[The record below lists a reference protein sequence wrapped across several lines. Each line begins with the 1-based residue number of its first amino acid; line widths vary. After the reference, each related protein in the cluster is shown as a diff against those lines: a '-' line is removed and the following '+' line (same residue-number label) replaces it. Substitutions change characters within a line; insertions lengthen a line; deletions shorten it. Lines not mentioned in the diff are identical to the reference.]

1 MAYRLHKETPQL
13 KIKNW
18 GAQPAS
24 RHLSLETPKT
34 SVLSSSLPRLATTP
48 RCGLCRAAP
57 SRSLRLDRKSLS
69 RGNTGEHRNIHTEA
83 EKQWWNLGRFVI
95 FNFIMPI
102 AWLLRRLNKVTLRA
116 TSSANWLSFPNTINI
131 AFFFA
136 QCILS
141 RSEQQPSSPNSGYQG
156 S

>member
-13 KIKNW
+13 KIKHW
-18 GAQPAS
+18 RAQPAS
-24 RHLSLETPKT
+24 RHLSLETAKT

-57 SRSLRLDRKSLS
+57 SCSLGLGRKSLS
-69 RGNTGEHRNIHTEA
+69 RGNAGEHGHRHTEA
-83 EKQWWNLGRFVI
+83 EKQWWILGRLVI

-102 AWLLRRLNKVTLRA
+102 AWLLRRLNKVILRA

-131 AFFFA
+131 AFVVVVV
-136 QCILS
+136 QCISS
-141 RSEQQPSSPNSGYQG
+141 RSE
-156 S
+156 